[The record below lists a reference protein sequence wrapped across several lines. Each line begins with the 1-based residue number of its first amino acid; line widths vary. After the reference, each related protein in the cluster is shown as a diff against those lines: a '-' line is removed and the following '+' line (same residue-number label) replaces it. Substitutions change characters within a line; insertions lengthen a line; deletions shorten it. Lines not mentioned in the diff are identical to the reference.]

1 MRINIAKSAGF
12 CFGVKRALDIA
23 IKTARENKNVVMLGD
38 IVHNEDVV
46 RQISGYGIKKIKSL
60 EHSKGQILIIRA
72 HGEPLRVFNSAKKL
86 NYTIVDATCPMVKE
100 IHKIASG
107 MEKNG
112 YRIIVIGDRKHDEV
126 RGISGQ
132 LKKKALVI
140 ENPLSIPLT
149 KVKAIKKG
157 CVIVQS
163 TQKLKNALDIVSILK
178 EYIPDL
184 KFFNTICK
192 PTRIKQAEIENMP
205 GQNDCMII
213 IGSRK
218 SANTKRLY
226 EISKSLNENSWWVNS
241 KKEINPLWLQKA
253 KNVGITAGASTPEET
268 INEIIDHIRSL
279 RSIS

>member
-1 MRINIAKSAGF
+1 MRINIAKSSGF

-23 IKTARENKNVVMLGD
+23 IKTAREKKNVVMLGD
-38 IVHNEDVV
+38 IVHNEEVV
-46 RQISGYGIKKIKSL
+46 RQISRFGIKKIKSL
-60 EHSKGQILIIRA
+60 ERSKGQILIIRA

-100 IHKIASG
+100 IHKIASD
-107 MEKNG
+107 MEKKG

-140 ENPLSIPLT
+140 ENPLSIPLA
-149 KVKAIKKG
+149 KVKATKKG
-157 CVIVQS
+157 CIIVQS
-163 TQKLKNALDIVSILK
+163 TQKLKNALDIVGILK

-205 GQNDCMII
+205 GKNDCMII

-241 KKEINPLWLQKA
+241 KKEINPLWFQKA

-268 INEIIDHIRSL
+268 INEIINHIRSL
-279 RSIS
+279 K